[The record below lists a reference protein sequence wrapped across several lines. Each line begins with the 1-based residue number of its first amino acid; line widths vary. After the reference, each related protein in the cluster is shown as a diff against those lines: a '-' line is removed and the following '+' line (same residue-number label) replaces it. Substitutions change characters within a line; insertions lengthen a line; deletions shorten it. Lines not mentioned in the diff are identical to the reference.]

1 VDRLVLSANHV
12 VERDCGGG
20 ILGRRGPGL
29 GYTNGVRKRGGTH
42 IPLLDNVLRP
52 TFDSDPSLQTMA
64 TPLSPRRTRTA
75 YLAGCVSGRH
85 AEAGERRSRT
95 HPVLLQKIYEGA
107 HLRQKQA
114 GAQG

>member
-52 TFDSDPSLQTMA
+52 TFDSDPSLQSTV
-64 TPLSPRRTRTA
+64 PLRLSASCLDVSTRIQSP
-75 YLAGCVSGRH
+75 
-85 AEAGERRSRT
+85 
-95 HPVLLQKIYEGA
+95 
-107 HLRQKQA
+107 
-114 GAQG
+114 